1 MTTQFWI
8 QIVAYAVSLGCLY
21 GALATRMKVLEKKV
35 DIHNHLVERMY
46 RVEAEIRRME
56 DKLAHE

>member
-8 QIVAYAVSLGCLY
+8 QIVAYAVSVGCLY
-21 GALATRMKVLEKKV
+21 GALSTRLKVLEKKV

-46 RVEAEIRRME
+46 KVEAELRRME
-56 DKLAHE
+56 DKMAHE